1 MVALVRNRRIETRS
15 CTADG
20 LCSLVQNIAPGGRST
35 HEPLVHALCNGLQNP
50 GAEWPPDEERSICRR
65 EASC

>member
-35 HEPLVHALCNGLQNP
+35 HEPRSTDSATGCKIPAQT
-50 GAEWPPDEERSICRR
+50 GAHDEAHSICGTG
-65 EASC
+65 ASR